1 MIKNYFTI
9 AFRNIR
15 RYGTHSLLNITGLA
29 IALAACLVIFL
40 VLQHERS
47 YDQYHANA
55 SRVFQIVKKEVKD
68 GNEEFYSGVAFPARK
83 ALSND
88 FPQVQFTQFFVS
100 NGSQITVLDQ
110 ENKITNQKFIEET
123 GVFFSE
129 PNFTD
134 FFDLIWIAGQPEILN
149 QPGMVAISRSKA
161 EKYFG
166 SVERAMGKSILFDN
180 QIRLQVAGIFN
191 DPPTNTDFN
200 FQIVPSYQ
208 TFLSNSGV
216 WGFEDAI
223 DGWGLSTSNH
233 QVYALIPERTT
244 ADQINSQM
252 GTFVK
257 KYYRPEAASKTFHS
271 LHPLKEIHFDTR
283 FGNNGTHVTS
293 KASLNTLLLIGVL
306 ILLMAC
312 INFVNLSTALAAKR
326 SKEIGIRKVIGGT
339 RSQLRAQLITET
351 FLLVL
356 FSSVI
361 ALLLSWI
368 ALPYLKYITDIQEKL
383 KLLNPGSFLFLF
395 SVILITSVL
404 SGFYPAFVLS
414 NFKPI
419 AAIKNKINTSTYA
432 GLSLRRILVVLQFSF
447 SQLLVIATIIAISQM
462 SFIRN
467 ADLGFSKDAT
477 LLLTGSSDS
486 VTIARQT
493 GFRAELK
500 KIPEV
505 QQVSFSFDA
514 PSSDNNWTSNFAFD
528 HKTEDQP
535 FDAHIK
541 MADEAY
547 AETFGL
553 KLLAGTFYSD
563 ADSVQKVVINETMS
577 QKLGMKNPQEAIGK
591 TMKLGLQDWLPI
603 VGVVKDFKNNSLRE
617 TVKPTI
623 ILRTRNR
630 ASTYMSQTNIKLKT
644 SNPGKVLGKIEQL
657 WNTHYPE
664 YAFSAS
670 FLDESINDFYQQE
683 ERLSRLY
690 KVFAILAIII
700 SSLGLYGL
708 ISFMAIQKTKEVGIR
723 KVLGASVSNIVLLFS
738 KEFTILI
745 LVAFALAAP
754 VAWYLM
760 NAWLQNFVFKITIG
774 WWIFAIAILTSILI
788 AWATVGYKAIRA
800 ALANPVTSLKTE

>member
-9 AFRNIR
+9 ALRNIR

-40 VLQHERS
+40 VLQHEKS
-47 YDQYHANA
+47 YDQYHSNV
-55 SRVFQIVKKEVKD
+55 SRVFQVVKKEVKD
-68 GNEEFYSGVAFPARK
+68 GNEEFYSGIAFPAKK

-88 FPQVQFTQFFVS
+88 FPQVTFTEFFVS

-110 ENKITNQKFIEET
+110 ENNSTNQKFIEEN
-123 GVFFSE
+123 GIFFSE
-129 PNFTD
+129 SVFD
-134 FFDLIWIAGQPEILN
+134 QFFDVNWIAGKPDVLS
-149 QPGMVAISRSKA
+149 QPGMVALSRSKA

-166 SVERAMGKSILFDN
+166 SVQQAMGRSLLFDN
-180 QIRLQVAGIFN
+180 QIRLQVAAVFK
-191 DPPTNTDFN
+191 DPPGNTDFN

-208 TFLSNSGV
+208 TFLSNPGV
-216 WGFEDAI
+216 WGFDKEI

-233 QVYALIPERTT
+233 QVYALLPAGTGPE
-244 ADQINSQM
+244 QINARL
-252 GTFVK
+252 GAFVK
-257 KYYRPEAASKTFHS
+257 KYYRPEAAGKIFHS
-271 LHPLKEIHFDTR
+271 LNPLTEIHFDTR

-293 KASLNTLLLIGVL
+293 KASLRTLWLIGVL

-312 INFVNLSTALAAKR
+312 INFVNLSTALATKR

-339 RSQLRAQLITET
+339 RAQLRTQLITET

-356 FSSVI
+356 FSSFFAV
-361 ALLLSWI
+361 LLAWI
-368 ALPYLKYITDIQEKL
+368 ALPYLKYITDIQNKL
-383 KLLNPGSFLFLF
+383 DLVNSGSMLFLTL
-395 SVILITSVL
+395 VILLTSLL

-419 AAIKNKINTSTYA
+419 AAIKNKINNSSFA

-447 SQLLVIATIIAISQM
+447 SQLLVIATIIAITQM

-467 ADLGFSKDAT
+467 ADLGFNKEAT
-477 LLLTGSSDS
+477 LLLTGNSDS
-486 VTIARQT
+486 TTIARQAA
-493 GFRAELK
+493 FRAELK
-500 KIPEV
+500 KLPEV

-553 KLLAGTFYSD
+553 RLLAGAFYKD

-577 QKLGMKNPQEAIGK
+577 KKLGMKNPEEAVGK
-591 TMKLGLQDWLPI
+591 TIRLGAQDWLPI

-623 ILRTRNR
+623 IFRTRNR
-630 ASTYMSQTNIKLKT
+630 ASTYMSQTNIKLQT
-644 SNPGKVLGKIEQL
+644 NNPGKALAKIEQL

-670 FLDESINDFYQQE
+670 FLDEAINDFYQQE

-723 KVLGASVSNIVLLFS
+723 KVLGASVGNIVLLFS

-754 VAWYLM
+754 IAWYLM
-760 NAWLQNFVFKITIG
+760 SSWLQNFVFKITIG
-774 WWIFAIAILTSILI
+774 WWIFALAILTSILI
-788 AWATVGYKAIRA
+788 AWATVGYKAVRA